1 MIHLTTKNNLKS
13 SFSSILGLVLII
25 AGIVLL
31 SACSKSDNND
41 QQPTAC
47 AIRAAYKNDSSA
59 TQRAQMIAFCNNNG
73 ITYTIHPSGI
83 LYQII
88 TPGDTAKPNLCASL
102 TMTYT
107 GKLMTGIQFDKGTI
121 TYQIGYLS
129 SIYLYKSLLMKT
141 GIQFDKGTITYP
153 LKDLIVGW
161 QIAVPLIGKGGKI
174 KMVIPSSLA
183 YGPNANGSIPANSPL
198 YFEMS
203 ID

>member
-1 MIHLTTKNNLKS
+1 MIQTTPKNTQKAR
-13 SFSSILGLVLII
+13 FSSIFSLFLII
-25 AGIVLL
+25 LGIALF

-41 QQPTAC
+41 PQSTAC
-47 AIRAAYKNDSSA
+47 NISASYKNDSSA
-59 TQRAQMIAFCNNNG
+59 TQRTQMIAFCNNNG

-88 TPGDTAKPNLCASL
+88 APGDSTKPNLCTSL

-121 TYQIGYLS
+121 T
-129 SIYLYKSLLMKT
+129 
-141 GIQFDKGTITYP
+141 FP
-153 LKDLIVGW
+153 LKDLILGW

-183 YGPNANGSIPANSPL
+183 YGPNANGGIPANSPL

>member
-1 MIHLTTKNNLKS
+1 MILSTPKNTLKAIY
-13 SFSSILGLVLII
+13 SSILNLFLVI
-25 AGIVLL
+25 AGIALL
-31 SACSKSDNND
+31 SACSKTDNND
-41 QQPTAC
+41 PQSSAC
-47 AIRAAYKNDSSA
+47 NIIAIYKNDSSA

-88 TPGDTAKPNLCASL
+88 TPGDTAKPNLCTSL

-107 GKLMTGIQFDKGTI
+107 GKLM
-121 TYQIGYLS
+121 
-129 SIYLYKSLLMKT
+129 T

>member
-1 MIHLTTKNNLKS
+1 MILSTPKNTLKTGN
-13 SFSSILGLVLII
+13 SSILSLFLII
-25 AGIVLL
+25 AGITLF

-41 QQPTAC
+41 PQSTAC
-47 AIRAAYKNDSSA
+47 NITANYKNDSSA
-59 TQRAQMIAFCNNNG
+59 AQRTQMIAFCNNNG

-88 TPGDTAKPNLCASL
+88 TPGDSAKPNLCTSL
-102 TMTYT
+102 TMSYI
-107 GKLMTGIQFDKGTI
+107 GKLMTGIQFDKN
-121 TYQIGYLS
+121 
-129 SIYLYKSLLMKT
+129 
-141 GIQFDKGTITYP
+141 TITYP

-183 YGPNANGSIPANSPL
+183 YGVEGRPGIPSNAPL

>member
-1 MIHLTTKNNLKS
+1 MIHTTPKNTLKTCY
-13 SFSSILGLVLII
+13 SSILSLFLIF
-25 AGIVLL
+25 AGIALL
-31 SACSKSDNND
+31 SACSKSDNKD
-41 QQPTAC
+41 PQSTAC
-47 AIRAAYKNDSSA
+47 TLTAQYKNDSSA

-83 LYQII
+83 LYQI
-88 TPGDTAKPNLCASL
+88 TASGDTAKPNLCTSL

-121 TYQIGYLS
+121 T
-129 SIYLYKSLLMKT
+129 
-141 GIQFDKGTITYP
+141 FP

-198 YFEMS
+198 FFEMS

>member
-1 MIHLTTKNNLKS
+1 MIQISPKNKLKISLFNLVSLLFIYLLLT
-13 SFSSILGLVLII
+13 
-25 AGIVLL
+25 LL

-41 QQPTAC
+41 AQSTAC
-47 AIRAAYKNDSSA
+47 NVKAQYVNDSSA

-88 TPGDTAKPNLCASL
+88 TPGDTAKPNLCTSL

-107 GKLMTGIQFDKGTI
+107 GKLM
-121 TYQIGYLS
+121 
-129 SIYLYKSLLMKT
+129 T

-183 YGPNANGSIPANSPL
+183 YGPNANGGIPANSPL

>member
-1 MIHLTTKNNLKS
+1 MIHLTTKNTSKTSL
-13 SFSSILGLVLII
+13 FSILSLFFILISI
-25 AGIVLL
+25 ALL

-41 QQPTAC
+41 PQSTAC
-47 AIRAAYKNDSSA
+47 AVKAQYVNDSSV
-59 TQRAQMIAFCNNNG
+59 TQRALMVAFCNNNG
-73 ITYTIHPSGI
+73 ITYTVHPSGI

-88 TPGDTAKPNLCASL
+88 TPGDTAKPNLCTSL

-107 GKLMTGIQFDKGTI
+107 GKLM
-121 TYQIGYLS
+121 
-129 SIYLYKSLLMKT
+129 T

-174 KMVIPSSLA
+174 KMVIPSSLG

>member
-1 MIHLTTKNNLKS
+1 MIQLTTKNTPKTSL
-13 SFSSILGLVLII
+13 SSILSLFFILIGI
-25 AGIVLL
+25 ALL

-41 QQPTAC
+41 AQSTAC
-47 AIRAAYKNDSSA
+47 SVKAQYVNDSSV
-59 TQRAQMIAFCNNNG
+59 TQRALMVAFCLNNG
-73 ITYTIHPSGI
+73 ISYTVHPSGI

-88 TPGDTAKPNLCASL
+88 TPGDSAKPNLCTSL

-121 TYQIGYLS
+121 TY
-129 SIYLYKSLLMKT
+129 
-141 GIQFDKGTITYP
+141 P

-161 QIAVPLIGKGGKI
+161 QIGVPLIGKGGKI

-183 YGPNANGSIPANSPL
+183 YGPNPNGSIPANSPL

>member
-1 MIHLTTKNNLKS
+1 MTHSTTKNTQKAR
-13 SFSSILGLVLII
+13 FSSIFSLFLLFAAI
-25 AGIVLL
+25 ALFA
-31 SACSKSDNND
+31 ACSKSDNND
-41 QQPTAC
+41 PQSTAC
-47 AIRAAYKNDSSA
+47 SVKAQYINDSSA

-73 ITYTIHPSGI
+73 ITYTLHPSGI

-88 TPGDTAKPNLCASL
+88 TPGDTAKPNLCTSL

-121 TYQIGYLS
+121 TYA
-129 SIYLYKSLLMKT
+129 
-141 GIQFDKGTITYP
+141 

-174 KMVIPSSLA
+174 KMVIPSSLG
-183 YGPNANGSIPANSPL
+183 YGAEGRPPAIPSNAPL

-203 ID
+203 LD

>member
-1 MIHLTTKNNLKS
+1 MIKSTPKNTLKTS
-13 SFSSILGLVLII
+13 YSSILSLFLII
-25 AGIVLL
+25 AGIAIL

-41 QQPTAC
+41 PQSTAC
-47 AIRAAYKNDSSA
+47 TIKASYKDDSSA

-83 LYQII
+83 LYQIT
-88 TPGDTAKPNLCASL
+88 TPGDTTKPDLCTSL

-107 GKLMTGIQFDKGTI
+107 GKLM
-121 TYQIGYLS
+121 
-129 SIYLYKSLLMKT
+129 T

>member
-1 MIHLTTKNNLKS
+1 MILSTPKNTLKAIY
-13 SFSSILGLVLII
+13 SSILSLSLII
-25 AGIVLL
+25 AGIALL
-31 SACSKSDNND
+31 SACSKTDNND
-41 QQPTAC
+41 PQSTAC
-47 AIRAAYKNDSSA
+47 TIKATYKNDSSA

-88 TPGDTAKPNLCASL
+88 TPGDTAKPNLCTSL

-107 GKLMTGIQFDKGTI
+107 GKLM
-121 TYQIGYLS
+121 
-129 SIYLYKSLLMKT
+129 T

-183 YGPNANGSIPANSPL
+183 YGPNTNGSIPANSPL

>member
-1 MIHLTTKNNLKS
+1 MIHLTTKNTQKTSL
-13 SFSSILGLVLII
+13 SSILSLFFILIGI
-25 AGIVLL
+25 ALF

-41 QQPTAC
+41 TQSTAC
-47 AIRAAYKNDSSA
+47 AVTAQYVNDNSA
-59 TQRAQMIAFCNNNG
+59 TQRALMVAFCNNNG
-73 ITYTIHPSGI
+73 ISYTVHPSGI

-88 TPGDTAKPNLCASL
+88 TPGDTTKPNLCTSL

-121 TYQIGYLS
+121 TY
-129 SIYLYKSLLMKT
+129 
-141 GIQFDKGTITYP
+141 P

-161 QIAVPLIGKGGKI
+161 QIGVPLIGKGGKI

>member
-13 SFSSILGLVLII
+13 SFSSIFGLVLII
-25 AGIVLL
+25 AGIVFL
-31 SACSKSDNND
+31 SACSKSDKTD
-41 QQPTAC
+41 PQSTAC
-47 AIRAAYKNDSSA
+47 TFQAQYKNDSSA
-59 TQRAQMIAFCNNNG
+59 TQRALMIAFCNNNG

-107 GKLMTGIQFDKGTI
+107 GKLM
-121 TYQIGYLS
+121 
-129 SIYLYKSLLMKT
+129 T

>member
-1 MIHLTTKNNLKS
+1 MNRFIPKNNLRS
-13 SFSSILGLVLII
+13 SLSTIVSLILLL
-25 AGIVLL
+25 AGIAIF

-41 QQPTAC
+41 PQSTAC
-47 AIRAAYKNDSSA
+47 NVKAQYVNDSSL

-73 ITYTIHPSGI
+73 ITYTLHPSGI

-88 TPGDTAKPNLCASL
+88 TPGDTAKPNLCTSL
-102 TMTYT
+102 TMTYA
-107 GKLMTGIQFDKGTI
+107 GKLM
-121 TYQIGYLS
+121 
-129 SIYLYKSLLMKT
+129 T

-174 KMVIPSSLA
+174 KMVIPSSLG
-183 YGPNANGSIPANSPL
+183 YGASGNSGIPPNAPL

>member
-1 MIHLTTKNNLKS
+1 MIQSTPKNTLKTS
-13 SFSSILGLVLII
+13 YSSILSLFLII
-25 AGIVLL
+25 AGIALL

-41 QQPTAC
+41 PQSTAC
-47 AIRAAYKNDSSA
+47 TIKASYKDDSSA

-88 TPGDTAKPNLCASL
+88 TPGDTAKPNLCSSL
-102 TMTYT
+102 TMTYA
-107 GKLMTGIQFDKGTI
+107 GKLM
-121 TYQIGYLS
+121 
-129 SIYLYKSLLMKT
+129 T

>member
-1 MIHLTTKNNLKS
+1 MIQFTTKASQKTSLL
-13 SFSSILGLVLII
+13 SILSLFFIMVGI
-25 AGIVLL
+25 ALL
-31 SACSKSDNND
+31 SACSKDNND
-41 QQPTAC
+41 QQSTAC
-47 AIRAAYKNDSSA
+47 AVRAQYTNDSSA
-59 TQRAQMIAFCNNNG
+59 TQRALMVAFCNNNG
-73 ITYTIHPSGI
+73 ITYTVHPSGI

-88 TPGDTAKPNLCASL
+88 TPGDTAKPNLCNSL

-121 TYQIGYLS
+121 TYA
-129 SIYLYKSLLMKT
+129 
-141 GIQFDKGTITYP
+141 

-183 YGPNANGSIPANSPL
+183 YGPNANGSIPSNSPL

>member
-1 MIHLTTKNNLKS
+1 MIHLTPKNTLKTS
-13 SFSSILGLVLII
+13 YSSILSLFLII
-25 AGIVLL
+25 TGIALL
-31 SACSKSDNND
+31 SACSKSNND
-41 QQPTAC
+41 DPQSTAC
-47 AIRAAYKNDSSA
+47 AIKASYTNDSNA
-59 TQRAQMIAFCNNNG
+59 AQRAQMVAFCINNG
-73 ITYTIHPSGI
+73 ISYTTHPSGI

-88 TPGDTAKPNLCASL
+88 TLGDTAKPNLCTPLS
-102 TMTYT
+102 MTYT
-107 GKLMTGIQFDKGTI
+107 GKLM
-121 TYQIGYLS
+121 
-129 SIYLYKSLLMKT
+129 T

>member
-1 MIHLTTKNNLKS
+1 MIHFTPKNNPKT
-13 SFSSILGLVLII
+13 SFSTLLSLFTLI
-25 AGIVLL
+25 AGLGLL
-31 SACSKSDNND
+31 SACSKNETS
-41 QQPTAC
+41 TAC
-47 AIRAAYKNDSSA
+47 AVTPQYVNDNSA
-59 TQRAQMIAFCNNNG
+59 TQRAQMVAFCNNNG
-73 ITYTIHPSGI
+73 ITYTVHPSGI

-88 TPGDTAKPNLCASL
+88 TPGDTAKPTLCTSL

-107 GKLMTGIQFDKGTI
+107 GKLMTGIQFDA
-121 TYQIGYLS
+121 
-129 SIYLYKSLLMKT
+129 
-141 GIQFDKGTITYP
+141 GTITYP

-174 KMVIPSSLA
+174 KMLLPSSLA

>member
-1 MIHLTTKNNLKS
+1 MILSTPKNTLKAIY
-13 SFSSILGLVLII
+13 SSILSLSLII
-25 AGIVLL
+25 AGIALF
-31 SACSKSDNND
+31 SACSKTDNND
-41 QQPTAC
+41 PQSTAC
-47 AIRAAYKNDSSA
+47 NIKATYKNDSSA

-88 TPGDTAKPNLCASL
+88 TPGDTAKPNLCTSL

-121 TYQIGYLS
+121 TY
-129 SIYLYKSLLMKT
+129 
-141 GIQFDKGTITYP
+141 P
-153 LKDLIVGW
+153 LKELIVGW

>member
-1 MIHLTTKNNLKS
+1 MIHLTSKNTPKTSLTT
-13 SFSSILGLVLII
+13 ILSLFFILIGI
-25 AGIVLL
+25 ALM
-31 SACSKSDNND
+31 SACSKSDNS
-41 QQPTAC
+41 QSTAC
-47 AIRAAYKNDSSA
+47 SVKAQYVNDSSVA
-59 TQRAQMIAFCNNNG
+59 QRAQMIAFCNNNG
-73 ITYTIHPSGI
+73 ITYTLHPSGI

-88 TPGDTAKPNLCASL
+88 TPGDTAKPNLCTSL

-107 GKLMTGIQFDKGTI
+107 GKLM
-121 TYQIGYLS
+121 
-129 SIYLYKSLLMKT
+129 T

-198 YFEMS
+198 FFEMT

>member
-1 MIHLTTKNNLKS
+1 MIQSTPKNTLKTCY
-13 SFSSILGLVLII
+13 SSILSLFLIF
-25 AGIVLL
+25 AGIALL
-31 SACSKSDNND
+31 SACSKSDNKD
-41 QQPTAC
+41 PQSTAC
-47 AIRAAYKNDSSA
+47 TLTAQYKNDSSA

-83 LYQII
+83 LYQI
-88 TPGDTAKPNLCASL
+88 TASGDTAKPNLCTSL

-121 TYQIGYLS
+121 T
-129 SIYLYKSLLMKT
+129 
-141 GIQFDKGTITYP
+141 FP

>member
-1 MIHLTTKNNLKS
+1 MIQSTPKNILKS
-13 SFSSILGLVLII
+13 CYSSILSLFLIF
-25 AGIVLL
+25 AGIALL
-31 SACSKSDNND
+31 SACSKSDNKD
-41 QQPTAC
+41 PQSTAC
-47 AIRAAYKNDSSA
+47 TLTAQYKNDSSV

-83 LYQII
+83 LYQI
-88 TPGDTAKPNLCASL
+88 TASGDTAKPNLCNSL

-121 TYQIGYLS
+121 T
-129 SIYLYKSLLMKT
+129 
-141 GIQFDKGTITYP
+141 FP

>member
-1 MIHLTTKNNLKS
+1 MIQSTTKNTQKTIY
-13 SFSSILGLVLII
+13 SSIFNLFLII
-25 AGIVLL
+25 TGITIF

-41 QQPTAC
+41 QQSTAC
-47 AIRAAYKNDSSA
+47 NVKAQYTNDNSA
-59 TQRAQMIAFCNNNG
+59 TQRALMEAFCNNNG
-73 ITYTIHPSGI
+73 ITFTVHPSGI

-88 TPGDTAKPNLCASL
+88 TPGDSTKPNLCTSL

-107 GKLMTGIQFDKGTI
+107 GKLM
-121 TYQIGYLS
+121 
-129 SIYLYKSLLMKT
+129 T

>member
-1 MIHLTTKNNLKS
+1 MIQSTPKNTLKTS
-13 SFSSILGLVLII
+13 YSSILSLFFILVGI
-25 AGIVLL
+25 ALF

-41 QQPTAC
+41 PQSTAC
-47 AIRAAYKNDSSA
+47 NITANYKNDSSA
-59 TQRAQMIAFCNNNG
+59 TQRTQMIAFCNNNG

-83 LYQII
+83 LYQIT
-88 TPGDTAKPNLCASL
+88 TPGDTTKPDLCTSL

-107 GKLMTGIQFDKGTI
+107 GKLM
-121 TYQIGYLS
+121 
-129 SIYLYKSLLMKT
+129 T

>member
-13 SFSSILGLVLII
+13 SFSSILSLVLII
-25 AGIVLL
+25 AGIVFL
-31 SACSKSDNND
+31 SACSKSDNNEP
-41 QQPTAC
+41 QSTAC
-47 AIRAAYKNDSSA
+47 TIRAAYTNDSSA
-59 TQRAQMIAFCNNNG
+59 TQRALMVAFCNNNG

-88 TPGDTAKPNLCASL
+88 TPGDTAKPNLCNSL

-107 GKLMTGIQFDKGTI
+107 GKLM
-121 TYQIGYLS
+121 S
-129 SIYLYKSLLMKT
+129 

-174 KMVIPSSLA
+174 KMVIPSSLG